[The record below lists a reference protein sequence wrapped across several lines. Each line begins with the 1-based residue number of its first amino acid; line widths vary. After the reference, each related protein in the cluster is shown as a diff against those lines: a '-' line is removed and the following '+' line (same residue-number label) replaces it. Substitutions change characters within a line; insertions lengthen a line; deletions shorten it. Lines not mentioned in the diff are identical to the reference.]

1 MFIIEGSFSGNKEV
15 FFLRNIGENIRQ
27 KRENKKMT
35 IEDLSA
41 KTKISVAVLRDIEKG
56 KFDRY
61 KGDEAYVKM
70 YLKKISQALD
80 MDGQQL
86 TEDYIELTREIEQ
99 EDLKEKE
106 MNDDHNEEIVKKGK
120 KFSFE
125 APQLTRKP
133 SVYEDKSHVTI
144 IRTAIILVLV
154 CLVIVV
160 IWFGFYATR
169 SQSSD
174 PAKPENQMTVEG
186 EVETTQPNAS
196 TTDEP
201 DSNDANSA
209 TVQFTRNEFLNYNF
223 QLPADATTF
232 TLKIE
237 YNAPCW
243 AQMKV
248 NGEIYDQ
255 FVSKIY
261 HEDENSDVETVELTF
276 DVNDFESLDL
286 RNGNNRG
293 HRYYINNQEIPL
305 TDEDKN
311 TNQDRPV
318 DFILTLEKE

>member
-1 MFIIEGSFSGNKEV
+1 MDN
-15 FFLRNIGENIRQ
+15 LGENIRQ
-27 KRENKKMT
+27 KRENRKMT

-70 YLKKISQALD
+70 YLKKISLALD
-80 MDGQQL
+80 MDAQQL
-86 TEDYIELTREIEQ
+86 TEQYIELTREIEL

-106 MNDDHNEEIVKKGK
+106 KTEDHNEEIVNKGK
-120 KFSFE
+120 KFSFKT
-125 APQLTRKP
+125 PQLARKP

-154 CLVIVV
+154 CFVIVV
-160 IWFGFYATR
+160 IWYGLYATR
-169 SQSSD
+169 SQSGE

-186 EVETTQPNAS
+186 NVETTQPETPS
-196 TTDEP
+196 TNEP
-201 DSNDANSA
+201 DANNPTTQNA
-209 TVQFTRNEFLNYNF
+209 TVQFTRNDFLDYHF
-223 QLPADATTF
+223 QLPAGTSTF

-248 NGEIYDQ
+248 NDEVYDQ

-261 HEDENSDVETVELTF
+261 HENEDSETETVELTF

-293 HRYYINNQEIPL
+293 HRYYINNQEVPL

-318 DFILTLEKE
+318 DLILTLEKE